1 MIATLS
7 ENCFE
12 VTLASSFII
21 SNYFEGDYN
30 YDACDF
36 ILEVDYNC
44 CGKKS
49 YPLRVLHDFTTL
61 ISGCGEETIDGDDYG
76 YFDFTINSS
85 LHPGCV
91 EMFNYQ
97 SYSNSG
103 SITTIMYPTGFTFRF
118 YFPIATTDTTAL
130 VEFKTVNGL
139 VYTLS
144 IDLNSIDL
152 LQPCNSAVTLTDNIT
167 YPSTDINTGI
177 TYDPGAFTITV
188 NSQTFG
194 QTTFPQNLPL
204 KEGAYCFT
212 LKGVKA
218 DGVPLTNQGPT
229 GQTLYE
235 ESATLFVDCND
246 TVRCQIASLAAT
258 CDSVEG
264 IWLYDA
270 LVLNNDC
277 QNLTCND
284 ICNLYRKL
292 KSFIDN
298 NCEQP
303 AKPCNCS

>member
-1 MIATLS
+1 MIAIL
-7 ENCFE
+7 EKECFNI
-12 VTLASSFII
+12 TLASSFII
-21 SNYFEGDYN
+21 NNYFNGDYTT
-30 YDACDF
+30 DACDF

-44 CGKKS
+44 CGKQS
-49 YPLRVLHDFTTL
+49 YPLRVLHNFQTL
-61 ISGCGEETIDGDDYG
+61 ISGCGEETIDGDEYG

-85 LHPGCV
+85 LNPGCV

-97 SYSNSG
+97 SFSNSG

-139 VYTLS
+139 TYTLS
-144 IDLNSIDL
+144 IDLNSINL
-152 LQPCNSAVTLTDNIT
+152 ANPCSSAVTLTDNVT
-167 YPSTDINTGI
+167 YPSTTVNTGI
-177 TYDPGAFTITV
+177 TYDPMAYTISINSNTV
-188 NSQTFG
+188 G
-194 QTTFPQNLPL
+194 QSTYPVNLPL
-204 KEGAYCFT
+204 KEGVYCFT

-235 ESATLFVDCND
+235 ESATLFVDCSD
-246 TVRCQIASLAAT
+246 IIKCQLAALAAT

-270 LVLNNDC
+270 LVLNNEC